1 MRFVAWMAV
10 LSISAVLAAWLTA
23 NNHGHVTL
31 YWNQI
36 RMDLSMNLF
45 MFSLFGLFVISFFVL
60 RLIASVIDLPQRA
73 ATYRRGQRE
82 SRAVQGISH
91 AIDHLFAGRY
101 AKALKAAEISAQY
114 RDVSDIACLI
124 AANASH
130 RLKRS
135 EDRDVWLEKIQG
147 EAHQQAR
154 LVMTAEMQLD
164 ERDAQGALQTIQK
177 LQEGGARQ
185 FLVQHIALRANQLM
199 KNWEEVIRLTGSLAK
214 RNILH
219 PLVARSRIQEALTHL
234 AQQKNLNPKTL
245 LKVWSELSKEDRHS
259 PSLVK
264 VVAQGLISA
273 GELVQAKK
281 ILEEA
286 IDHEP
291 DADLLDLYPDCVGGK
306 TIEEKEVGQNA
317 LALIQSVERWLQKNP
332 AEPALHLALGRLCI
346 TQKLWGKAKSSLS
359 QVIRAPRATPIMEA
373 QAHMALSSIHEVL
386 DEQADAAAHYRAA
399 AKLML

>member
-1 MRFVAWMAV
+1 MRFVTWIAV

-45 MFSLFGLFVISFFVL
+45 IFSLFGLFVMSFFVL
-60 RLIASVIDLPQRA
+60 RLIASIIDLPQRA

-82 SRAVQGISH
+82 VRAVQGISH

-101 AKALKAAEISAQY
+101 AKALKAAQVSAQY
-114 RDVSDIACLI
+114 SHVSDIACLI

-177 LQEGGARQ
+177 LQKGGARQ

-199 KNWEEVIRLTGSLAK
+199 KNWEEVIRLTGLLAK

-219 PLVARSRIQEALTHL
+219 PLVARSRIQEALSNL
-234 AQQKNLNPKTL
+234 SQQKNLNPQTL
-245 LKVWSELSKEDRHS
+245 LKVWGELSKEDRLS

-264 VVAQGLISA
+264 AAAQGLIAA

-286 IDHEP
+286 LNHEP
-291 DADLLDLYPDCVGGK
+291 HADLLDIYPDCVGDK
-306 TIEEKEVGQNA
+306 TIEEKEFAKNP
-317 LALIQSVERWLQKNP
+317 LPLIQSVEGWLQKNP
-332 AEPALHLALGRLCI
+332 AEPALHLALGRLCM

-359 QVIRAPRATPIMEA
+359 QVIRAPRATPMMEA
-373 QAHMALSSIHEVL
+373 QAHMALSSIYEVL
-386 DEQADAAAHYRAA
+386 DEPLEAATHYKAA
-399 AKLML
+399 AKLLL